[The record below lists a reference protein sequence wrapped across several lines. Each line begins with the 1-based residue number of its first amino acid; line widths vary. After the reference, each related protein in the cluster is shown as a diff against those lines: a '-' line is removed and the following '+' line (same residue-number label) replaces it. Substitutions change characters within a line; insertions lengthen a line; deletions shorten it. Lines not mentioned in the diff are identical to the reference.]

1 MKDANASR
9 LVGQVV
15 DPFTFNKPHVGLQL
29 HALSPSCYHRGS
41 DEAASTMQSKSSP
54 MDFVP
59 TSVLKRCSGVFAPL
73 IARLTNMSFIEG
85 RFPAQFKQAQTTPLL
100 KKTGMD
106 VDDPASYRPISNL
119 NTISKVMERL
129 ALARLRQQVTQPENF
144 NKSQCAYR
152 QNHSAAT
159 ALLNIFNDAYGNIDK
174 GQSTLLVALDLSAAF
189 DSVEHSVLLTRL
201 ENSFGV
207 TGVAREWIASYVAH
221 RMQFVRVGSEKCAA
235 TSCSCGVTQGSV
247 LGPLLFVAYICP
259 V

>member
-85 RFPAQFKQAQTTPLL
+85 RFPAQFKQAQITPLL

-106 VDDPASYRPISNL
+106 VDD
-119 NTISKVMERL
+119 
-129 ALARLRQQVTQPENF
+129 
-144 NKSQCAYR
+144 
-152 QNHSAAT
+152 
-159 ALLNIFNDAYGNIDK
+159 
-174 GQSTLLVALDLSAAF
+174 
-189 DSVEHSVLLTRL
+189 
-201 ENSFGV
+201 
-207 TGVAREWIASYVAH
+207 
-221 RMQFVRVGSEKCAA
+221 
-235 TSCSCGVTQGSV
+235 
-247 LGPLLFVAYICP
+247 
-259 V
+259 